1 VVNRVKS
8 VAYSTETVKIFR
20 SYDNLVR
27 KVMPTIYLCNII
39 QFYFMTSAK
48 TYQWVLPHVFHA
60 ISRDVIRNFHTL
72 FHTCCGNSHT
82 FSHMLRKS
90 LTLFHTF
97 SHMLRKSLTLFHTF
111 SHMLRKF
118 AHCSACIHTVWNTFR
133 IPTYGVLFRMNST
146 LYGI

>member
-8 VAYSTETVKIFR
+8 VAYSTEPIKIFR

-48 TYQWVLPHVFHA
+48 TYQWVLPLVFHA
-60 ISRDVIRNFHTL
+60 ISRDVIIKFHKL
-72 FHTCCGNSHT
+72 FP
-82 FSHMLRKS
+82 HMLRKS

-97 SHMLRKSLTLFHTF
+97 P
-111 SHMLRKF
+111 HMLRKF
-118 AHCSACIHTVWNTFR
+118 AHFSTHAAEIRTLFHTCCGNSHTV
-133 IPTYGVLFRMNST
+133 PHAST
-146 LYGI
+146 PGTLSASLPMEYFSA